1 MIQVASKEANRRQAV
16 IDAIMAKRKAWK
28 EMKLYEKYWLQKS
41 QGVDNIFKISDE
53 IKRLSEEIISADYAM
68 KDFKEVFVDHK
79 LRKVEDDLNDDGV
92 PDDEGCLSSMGQTAA
107 ATAAGKI
114 VNGVF
119 MTKEQIAEIVQKRIN
134 AYFEEWDLLHEVNGG
149 LDK

>member
-1 MIQVASKEANRRQAV
+1 
-16 IDAIMAKRKAWK
+16 
-28 EMKLYEKYWLQKS
+28 
-41 QGVDNIFKISDE
+41 
-53 IKRLSEEIISADYAM
+53 M